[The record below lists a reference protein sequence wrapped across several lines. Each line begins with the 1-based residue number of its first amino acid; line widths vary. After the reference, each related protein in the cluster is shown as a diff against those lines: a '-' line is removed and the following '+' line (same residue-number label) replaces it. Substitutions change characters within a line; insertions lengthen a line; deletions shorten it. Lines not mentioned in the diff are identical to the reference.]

1 VKRLLF
7 IFLLVGLPFTGG
19 ALGQSSGSDVPATA
33 SEFVVAARSVD
44 DSSPANPSSAILA
57 KLNVWANL
65 TEVMVK
71 FPESPEAAEIRS
83 GTSGLGRFYGETRK
97 SLAAGLAANIFG
109 LDSSSYNPFNQRA
122 EVLFGTLL
130 RLDLPEYAL
139 VLIDKVDYDQEPR
152 LRAAAIDHFVVAGD
166 LPRAKLAAGGDIALQ
181 DRVARRLLITEGPA
195 AALQFLERLDY
206 KDTLGL
212 KIATLA
218 ALARG
223 VDAANADESDRK
235 AAADA
240 LARAKDIASAPD
252 LDEIG
257 PNAIVAL
264 AGLGLGEMAMR
275 LAKNSDSVRL
285 IVPAMLARGHFGDAR
300 TLALAHESYSDTI
313 TDMIMIAAA
322 EAIQGSLDE
331 AEATLAQLDQT
342 KMTMDQRAVAFLQIG
357 KVDDAVA
364 LSDGTSLE
372 QDTWGEILAAIAAR
386 SGRKH
391 AESVAAKHGV
401 DVAGVRKQLALGI
414 ALKDPRGAI
423 AFADG
428 DANLLLEIADTLTAR
443 GNYAG
448 AIAVLTATLTAPTP
462 LDKNPGSFDSDIHGR
477 LFDIEL
483 KLGDVVSAGARL
495 PELWDDERLLRFLAA
510 SLDARLFDQAELAVE
525 RMRKDPYHNEPNQT
539 DGWWKVAEALAA
551 QQGTEVARKLLE
563 EKLNIDPTNY
573 LSQWVDLLAAAGDRF
588 ALINTLMQNADNDPT
603 SRTII
608 EIAIFNLL

>member
-1 VKRLLF
+1 MKRLLF

>member
-1 VKRLLF
+1 MKRLLF

-44 DSSPANPSSAILA
+44 GSSPANPSSAILA

-71 FPESPEAAEIRS
+71 FPESPEAAKIRS
-83 GTSGLGRFYGETRK
+83 GTSELGSLYGETRK

-212 KIATLA
+212 KIATLT

-223 VDAANADESDRK
+223 VDAANVDEYDRK

-252 LDEIG
+252 LDQIG

-264 AGLGLGEMAMR
+264 AGLGLGDMAMR

-285 IVPAMLARGHFGDAR
+285 IVPAMLASGHFADAR

-462 LDKNPGSFDSDIHGR
+462 PDKHPGSFDSDIHGR

-483 KLGDVVSAGARL
+483 KLGDIVSAGARL
-495 PELWDDERLLRFLAA
+495 PELWDDERLHRFLAA

-525 RMRKDPYHNEPNQT
+525 RMQKDPYYNQPNQT